1 MSAIIKSLPLSEAC
15 QPISSSIGFVE
26 AMQALWRKGS
36 MTSGIR
42 GLLCLTALGY
52 AVEFIASGVVVAWI
66 GPAYPAAFWTMVFAA
81 RFAVTLLPGREPL
94 ISRYSRYDSSR
105 DPEAQASYTRGLTA
119 LWAIL
124 LTGFAALYVI
134 AGLRAWSVGPMAL
147 AQLFFCMGFFLAEH
161 LERNRRFPEDGR
173 ATPLRTIRAIRRA
186 EAAVS

>member
-1 MSAIIKSLPLSEAC
+1 
-15 QPISSSIGFVE
+15 
-26 AMQALWRKGS
+26 
-36 MTSGIR
+36 
-42 GLLCLTALGY
+42 
-52 AVEFIASGVVVAWI
+52 
-66 GPAYPAAFWTMVFAA
+66 MVFAA